1 LALSPSIN
9 PSMGALAG
17 AGVAG
22 RAGTAGAVSNT
33 FGDTIIQGPGNAAI
47 DHVTAG
53 ALIDQ
58 HLRSKG
64 IIFS

>member
-1 LALSPSIN
+1 MRS
-9 PSMGALAG
+9 LAG
-17 AGVAG
+17 AGGANAAG
-22 RAGTAGAVSNT
+22 GAGATNNT
-33 FGDTIIQGPGNAAI
+33 FGDTIIQGPGNSAI
-47 DHVTAG
+47 DHVTAA